1 MLRTSL
7 PPKAHNSTPGARP
20 QPPSPASNT
29 LQAPCCRRIELQ
41 CAHDSPF
48 DEATEDFSK
57 SDRTQP
63 PEKMAKFDGGSL
75 RAPPLPPR
83 LEDSELLTW
92 KRLSMSVV
100 GLSIASV

>member
-1 MLRTSL
+1 
-7 PPKAHNSTPGARP
+7 
-20 QPPSPASNT
+20 
-29 LQAPCCRRIELQ
+29 
-41 CAHDSPF
+41 
-48 DEATEDFSK
+48 
-57 SDRTQP
+57 
-63 PEKMAKFDGGSL
+63 MAKFDGGSL